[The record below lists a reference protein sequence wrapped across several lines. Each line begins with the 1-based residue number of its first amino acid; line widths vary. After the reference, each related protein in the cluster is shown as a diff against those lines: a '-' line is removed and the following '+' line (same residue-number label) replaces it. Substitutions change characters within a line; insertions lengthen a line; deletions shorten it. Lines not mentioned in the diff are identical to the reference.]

1 MLAEVFMLVS
11 GNDKK
16 TVILEEKD
24 IREIAERQN
33 QSKRRSQDSDT

>member
-1 MLAEVFMLVS
+1 VLAEVFMLVS